1 MQVVTISGFKGG
13 TGKTTLAALLG
24 VAAIKNG
31 LRVAALDL
39 DRNTRNL
46 SNFLTVRR
54 ASRLPCP
61 DHVMLMDLADGAQS
75 RLEAAVRTSRTAG
88 AHGAHGRL

>member
-13 TGKTTLAALLG
+13 TGKTTVAALLG
-24 VAAIKNG
+24 IAAVKAG
-31 LRVAALDL
+31 MRTAALDL

-54 ASRLPCP
+54 A
-61 DHVMLMDLADGAQS
+61 A
-75 RLEAAVRTSRTAG
+75 
-88 AHGAHGRL
+88 